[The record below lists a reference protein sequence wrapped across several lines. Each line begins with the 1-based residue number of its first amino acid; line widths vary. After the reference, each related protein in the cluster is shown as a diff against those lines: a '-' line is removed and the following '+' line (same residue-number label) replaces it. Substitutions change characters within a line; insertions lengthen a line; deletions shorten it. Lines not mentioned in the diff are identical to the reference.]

1 MCTLKKNR
9 CQVRFSFVTMF
20 WFYLCAQSEATP
32 DFSGYLLKILQNH
45 TAHACD
51 GDRLSV
57 SCPPQ
62 TSISILSAF
71 YGRRVPSEYLCPG
84 KTNSSAEST
93 SCAALTAIPKVYD
106 ECQDLRSCQFSV
118 NSRVFGPDPCPGTN
132 KYLIVSYKC
141 KPDGHKSKLACEND
155 ELQLQC
161 KNQTILVLYAAS
173 FGRVLRGNMECPSV
187 NSTMPDIEC
196 LSPIALKQVS
206 SRCHGKPNCSIIASV
221 LSFGDPCFPGVRKQL
236 QVSYTCVPKKLF
248 EETGQGAVKP
258 FLISDY
264 THGGWY
270 KGPRIS
276 MLYAK
281 DVVIVS
287 SSLATFAHLRGLP
300 EKAALYFVSGVC
312 SGLVFILCAIGFHML
327 VRHDLRKLLREPE
340 DNQEC
345 ENGHT
350 KISDDDDDNASSDV
364 SFRRLTRQYRTLD
377 NIFSPEVAAV
387 MVDRVEQKEQRDE
400 EMWLNKESSPYA
412 IQNLN
417 QHPN

>member
-264 THGGWY
+264 THG
-270 KGPRIS
+270 
-276 MLYAK
+276 
-281 DVVIVS
+281 
-287 SSLATFAHLRGLP
+287 LP